1 MFEKSITYT
10 DYSGVERVET
20 HYFNLNKAEVIK
32 WMTTTGEYTLDKVLM
47 RLAEEKNGK
56 KIMETFEDLI
66 KRSYGKPSLDGRKFE
81 KSEEIWLDFYQSE
94 AYSQLFVELVTDAPK
109 AAAFVNKIIP
119 ADIASEVAKVMK
131 ENKDGIPIAMKD
143 YIFSDT

>member
-1 MFEKSITYT
+1 MFEKSIKYT
-10 DYSGVERVET
+10 DYSGTERVET

-81 KSEEIWLDFYQSE
+81 KNEEIWLDFYQSE
-94 AYSQLFVELVTDAPK
+94 AYSQLFVELVTDAQK
-109 AAAFVNKIIP
+109 AATFVNKIIP
-119 ADIASEVAKVMK
+119 ADIAGEVAKVMK
-131 ENKDGIPIAMKD
+131 KNKDGIPDAMRD
-143 YIFSDT
+143 YLLPAT